1 MSTQYYVTTEGSLKT
16 LGPVTIAIDVP
27 VFYQQFS
34 DVLICF
40 LSGQISEILN
50 INRESLEFEKT
61 GINHFNCKT
70 IYEMQFDI
78 ASQTYQHVP

>member
-1 MSTQYYVTTEGSLKT
+1 MTSRYNVTIDGSLKT

-27 VFYQQFS
+27 VFYQKFS

-50 INRESLEFEKT
+50 INRESLKFEKT
-61 GINHFNCKT
+61 GNYNFNCKT

-78 ASQTYQHVP
+78 ASQTYHHVP

>member
-1 MSTQYYVTTEGSLKT
+1 MSSQYHVSIDDSFKT
-16 LGPVTIAIDVP
+16 SSPVTITVDVP

-40 LSGQISEILN
+40 LSGQISETLN

-61 GINHFNCKT
+61 GNYNFNCKT
-70 IYEMQFDI
+70 IYEM
-78 ASQTYQHVP
+78 